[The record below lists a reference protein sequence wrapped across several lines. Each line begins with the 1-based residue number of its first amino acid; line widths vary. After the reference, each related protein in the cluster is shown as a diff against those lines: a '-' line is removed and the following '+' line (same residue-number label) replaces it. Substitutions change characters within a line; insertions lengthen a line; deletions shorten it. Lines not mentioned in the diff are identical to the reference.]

1 MPRRSACALA
11 AVLCAAAPSAA
22 QDHPPEVRCD
32 PEVRVTLEE
41 AAQDGAEEDVA
52 VIREVVR
59 DAESIFDLSCLDF
72 NFRHHD
78 ILFDPSAGIEA
89 ILREIRRELCRAA
102 RAAYGRYVT
111 RPVADVRREARGRLP
126 GLDLPPAPRGE
137 PPVLRT
143 PDENPRSDGDRSRY
157 RDAIGGPR

>member
-1 MPRRSACALA
+1 MRPDALALA

-22 QDHPPEVRCD
+22 QDPAAPSPDCD
-32 PEVRVTLEE
+32 PGVAAVLDE
-41 AAQDGAEEDVA
+41 AAREGAADDVA

-59 DAESIFDLSCLDF
+59 DTESIFDLSCLDF
-72 NFRHHD
+72 DFRHHD
-78 ILFDPSAGIEA
+78 VLFDPSAGIEA
-89 ILREIRRELCRAA
+89 ILRRARRELCSAA

-111 RPVADVRREARGRLP
+111 RPVADVRRDARRRLP
-126 GLDLPPAPRGE
+126 GLDLPPAPRDA

-143 PDENPRSDGDRSRY
+143 PDDNPRDRSRY